1 MLTWKHYLETS
12 ENLLAK
18 TIVPWT
24 ENQRSSKAYVPS
36 KLYISHK
43 TVKFTQEPYTVY
55 GIQHSILHQN
65 RILSGQD
72 RKISVKFVNFQ
83 DCILEHLES
92 RVQSYIQVSK
102 LC

>member
-1 MLTWKHYLETS
+1 MGQIQTFWFQSRLGNIQLDWKSTG
-12 ENLLAK
+12 K
-18 TIVPWT
+18 
-24 ENQRSSKAYVPS
+24 SSKAYVPS